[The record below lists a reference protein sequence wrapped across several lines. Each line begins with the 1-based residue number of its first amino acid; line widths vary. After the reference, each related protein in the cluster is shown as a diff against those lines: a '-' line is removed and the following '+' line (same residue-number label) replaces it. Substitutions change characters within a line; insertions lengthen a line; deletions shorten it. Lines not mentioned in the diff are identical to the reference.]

1 MVEEEKTVHPGATML
16 GIVLTTVTGYSLYIE
31 MFNFALFVIALL
43 VVLALGSMVINKKY
57 E

>member
-1 MVEEEKTVHPGATML
+1 MVEEEKTVHPGATIL
-16 GIVLTTVTGYSLYIE
+16 GIVLTIVTGYSLYIE